1 MAYSFVTAE
10 GLSALRARVVEMLGA
25 QQERQ
30 SQGYFRLP
38 VDRSF
43 VLRGHGLIVTGT
55 ALSGE
60 VHAGDRV
67 RSLPRDLLFRVRSI
81 EVHGERVAVATHG
94 QRVALNLSGHEG
106 TSIHR
111 GDVICHEQLTLTS
124 TLFDAYVDIR
134 SCVTSGV
141 KSHQRVRVY
150 IGTSERIGRLIVLG
164 VQDTIGAKQR
174 AYCQIV
180 LSEPVF
186 LLRGDRFIIRDETGQ
201 QTLAGGVVINP
212 WAQKHRRNEPDLERK
227 LAVIH
232 RGNPADALE
241 TYIGDSRDFAV
252 PLAHVKQFLNLR
264 EEEVDERVA
273 HAPGIKTFH
282 LEEERLYTTDTRLRE
297 LRNEVLEALRDYH
310 RRHPLAP
317 GMDIEELRGM
327 LHHQLTP
334 RLFRAFVELLETDR
348 ALVREA
354 SVLRL
359 PTHEPRLS
367 ARERQLADRIVALLG
382 ADSFAPPDLKQI
394 EASTGYG
401 RREMLPVLAV
411 MEQERAIVRV
421 APELYFLADA
431 VVSIKTTVYQYLTG
445 QQGDLAPAAFRDLIG
460 TSRKYAIPLL
470 EFLDREGLTIRVGN
484 GRRLKSRL

>member
-1 MAYSFVTAE
+1 M
-10 GLSALRARVVEMLGA
+10 
-25 QQERQ
+25 
-30 SQGYFRLP
+30 
-38 VDRSF
+38 
-43 VLRGHGLIVTGT
+43 
-55 ALSGE
+55 
-60 VHAGDRV
+60 
-67 RSLPRDLLFRVRSI
+67 
-81 EVHGERVAVATHG
+81 
-94 QRVALNLSGHEG
+94 
-106 TSIHR
+106 
-111 GDVICHEQLTLTS
+111 
-124 TLFDAYVDIR
+124 
-134 SCVTSGV
+134 
-141 KSHQRVRVY
+141 Y

-164 VQDTIGAKQR
+164 VQETIGPNQR
-174 AYCQIV
+174 AYCQIG
-180 LSEPVF
+180 LSEPVL

-227 LAVIH
+227 LAVLH
-232 RGNPADALE
+232 RGNLADALA
-241 TYIGDSRDFAV
+241 TYIGDSRDFAI
-252 PLAHVKQFLNLR
+252 PLAHVQQFLNLR

-273 HAPGIKTFH
+273 HAPGIKTFR
-282 LEEERLYTTDTRLRE
+282 LEEERLYTTDARLRE
-297 LRNEVLEALRDYH
+297 LRNELLETLGDYH

-327 LHHQLTP
+327 LHHQLAP

-348 ALVREA
+348 AVVREA

-359 PTHEPRLS
+359 PAHETRLS
-367 ARERQLADRIVALLG
+367 ARERQLADRIIALLS

-401 RREMLPVLAV
+401 RSGTLAV
-411 MEQERAIVRV
+411 MAVMQQERAIVRV

-431 VVSIKTTVYQYLTG
+431 VVSIKTTVCQYLAE
-445 QQGDLAPAAFRDLIG
+445 QRGDLTPAAFRDLIG